1 MRRSF
6 AEDVRLACLAGL
18 TLAVVWALWK
28 VGRPFLGALTWAAV
42 LALVAARPH
51 QWISARVKRPGL
63 AAGLTTAMAT
73 LVIVIPMTFV
83 AVSLYRAGS
92 EAAGTVRKQIE
103 DGSWRARVAQKPV
116 LGRVAGMV
124 EKRVKEMGEG
134 GGGGAGGGGG
144 VPRALSTTFRGAM
157 EMLVTVFALFFFIRD
172 GPEIRRLI
180 RSLLPM
186 PGRDADRMIRRV
198 SDTVYAT
205 TWGTVVV
212 AAVQGTLG
220 GLMFWWLGLPAPV
233 LWGTVMAL
241 VAIVP
246 VLGAFVVWV
255 PAAIYLALDGEIA
268 KALIL
273 TAWGG
278 IVVALVDNL
287 LYPVL
292 VGNRMRLHTLAVFIA
307 ILGGLSLF
315 GASGLVLGPAVLAA
329 AVELRRVWR
338 RRMRP
343 APPPRQPSNA

>member
-1 MRRSF
+1 VRRSF
-6 AEDVRLACLAGL
+6 ADEVRLACLAGL

-28 VGRPFLGALTWAAV
+28 IGRPFLGALTWAAV
-42 LALVAARPH
+42 LALIAARPH
-51 QWISARVKRPGL
+51 AWISARVKRPGL
-63 AAGLTTAMAT
+63 AAGLTTALAT
-73 LVIVIPMTFV
+73 LVIVIPFTFV

-92 EAAGTVRKQIE
+92 EAASAARKHIE
-103 DGSWRARVAQKPV
+103 DGSWRQNVAQKPV
-116 LGRVAGMV
+116 LGRVAGIV
-124 EKRVKEMGEG
+124 EKQVRQIGEG
-134 GGGGAGGGGG
+134 GGGAGGGG
-144 VPRALSTTFRGAM
+144 VPRALSVTFRGAM
-157 EMLVTVFALFFFIRD
+157 EMLVTVFALFFFVRD

-180 RSLLPM
+180 RSLLPL
-186 PGRDADRMIRRV
+186 PQRDADRMIRRV

-212 AAVQGTLG
+212 AAVQGALG

-241 VAIVP
+241 LAIVP
-246 VLGAFVVWV
+246 VLGAFIVWI
-255 PAAIYLALDGEIA
+255 PAAIYLALDGEVA

-273 TAWGG
+273 AGWGG

-315 GASGLVLGPAVLAA
+315 GASGLVLGPAVLAT

-338 RRMRP
+338 RRLRS
-343 APPPRQPSNA
+343 APPPAQPSTA